1 MLQVLLT
8 QQAKCRYWMPLS
20 CVSRCV
26 CVVLRVTS
34 IVVRRER
41 TNLKARLDG
50 RERRQ
55 QVLRELGRELAY
67 RLQAYYKW
75 QDGERESES
84 EDVML
89 YIRNT

>member
-55 QVLRELGRELAY
+55 QVLRELGRELAN
-67 RLQAYYKW
+67 RLQAYISGKT
-75 QDGERESES
+75 ERGSRKAK
-84 EDVML
+84 ML
-89 YIRNT
+89 CST